1 MDIKAG
7 QPVPQTYKDWFRSD
21 LRHANEWRKR
31 AKVEYDFRDGN
42 QYTEDE
48 REELEEKGKPDT
60 EFNFVGPIVDAVSG
74 QEISNRQEVAYLPR
88 EREDQQATELLTS
101 AALWFRDRADADDAD
116 SFAFRDAITGGMGW
130 TETRL
135 SYEDNPDGEL
145 VDDRI
150 DPFEMVWDYNA
161 KKPNLVDATRLWRVR
176 CIPVEEAEEFIEG
189 LVDENGKEVEF
200 TAEDLHAEWAAD
212 GVWYGNSDPHVSE
225 PTRDRMAGKR
235 NSSGELEEVV
245 IVHCQWIERETFY
258 RVPMP
263 QMDGSTKPADLS
275 EEDYAAF
282 KKQGAARG
290 IKFDAKTEEQFG
302 IRKRMVKVRYQAF
315 IGNKVL
321 KVMPCACS
329 GLPTKTNPQ
338 TSQGHFNFKC
348 ITGKHD
354 QNKNLWYGIVR
365 AAVGP
370 QSWNNKLYSELLYI
384 VATSAKGGIMAERGI
399 FDNDNDAEDSW
410 ARQDRITWVKAG
422 RLSGQSPGWAPKP
435 VVQVPPALQYLLE
448 VASTAIFKATG
459 VNMELLGMREADQA
473 GVLEYQRRQAGLTIL
488 QAFFDN
494 LKAYRRQQGELI
506 LWYIQNDLSDG
517 RFIRIVGKQ
526 DAPSVPLTKQA
537 TLEYDVIVA
546 DAPTSP
552 NQKEKTWQLIT
563 QMLPIIKDMLTPDVM
578 LALAEDS
585 PLPSSTVQKL
595 QKLSQQ
601 ASESPAAKMQQKMGE
616 LEAMVLE
623 TKAALQAAQAEK
635 AKADAMKAMN
645 EQPADPNAELALKEA
660 ETTGKL
666 AIESQKAQTS
676 LAIKQ
681 QEQAGTMALKEREMA
696 FDQQMRASQQSQD
709 MALQAQSASADMQ
722 RADQAFAA
730 EQSRADRSSASD
742 IARKDAQAK
751 AALKRPQPKAKK

>member
-1 MDIKAG
+1 MEIKAG
-7 QPVPQTYKDWFRSD
+7 QPVPQQYKDWFRAD
-21 LRHANEWRKR
+21 LRHAQEWRKR

-42 QYTEDE
+42 QYTDEE
-48 REELEEKGKPDT
+48 REELEDKGKPDT

-88 EREDQQATELLTS
+88 ETQDQQATELLTS

-135 SYEDNPDGEL
+135 SYEDNPEGEL

-176 CIPVEEAEEFIEG
+176 CIPVEEARQFVSG
-189 LVDENGKEVEF
+189 WVDDSGKEL
-200 TAEDLHAEWAAD
+200 DLTPDDMHAEWAAD
-212 GVWYGNSDPHVSE
+212 GVWFGNSDPHVSE
-225 PTRDRMAGKR
+225 GVRDRLAGKR
-235 NSSGELEEVV
+235 NSAGELEEVV
-245 IVHCQWIERETFY
+245 IVHCQWVEKEDAW

-263 QMDGSTKPADLS
+263 QPDGSTKPQELGEKEYAD
-275 EEDYAAF
+275 F
-282 KKQGAARG
+282 KAEAKKRG
-290 IKFDAKTEEQFG
+290 IEIDEEAFG
-302 IRKRMVKVRYQAF
+302 ISRRKRKVRYQAF
-315 IGNKVL
+315 IGSKVM
-321 KVMPCACS
+321 KVMPTACRD
-329 GLPTKTNPQ
+329 
-338 TSQGHFNFKC
+338 HFNFKC

-384 VATSAKGGIMAERGI
+384 VATSAKGGIMAERGV
-399 FDNDNDAEDSW
+399 FDNDNDAEESW
-410 ARQDRITWVKAG
+410 ARQDRITWVKQG
-422 RLSGQSPGWAPKP
+422 RLSGQNPGWAAKP

-526 DAPSVPLTKQA
+526 DAPSVPLVKQA

-601 ASESPAAKMQQKMGE
+601 ASESPAAKLQEMMGQ
-616 LEAMVLE
+616 LEARL
-623 TKAALQAAQAEK
+623 TAAEAGLKEAQAEK
-635 AKADAMKAMN
+635 ARAEAQKALN

-660 ETTGKL
+660 EVTGKL
-666 AIESQKAQTS
+666 ALKQQETQANIA
-676 LAIKQ
+676 LKQ
-681 QEQAGTMALKEREMA
+681 QEQAGNQAIQREGMA

-730 EQSRADRSSASD
+730 EQSRADQSSASE
-742 IARKDAQAK
+742 IARKDAQAR
-751 AALKRPQPKAKK
+751 AALKRPQPKPAK

>member
-7 QPVPQTYKDWFRSD
+7 QPVPQQYKEWFRAD
-21 LRHANEWRKR
+21 LRHAQEWRKR

-42 QYTEDE
+42 QYTDE
-48 REELEEKGKPDT
+48 ERLELEDKGKPDT

-88 EREDQQATELLTS
+88 ETQDQQATELLTS

-116 SFAFRDAITGGMGW
+116 SFAFRDTITGGMGW
-130 TETRL
+130 TDTRL
-135 SYEDNPDGEL
+135 GYEDNPDGEL
-145 VDDRI
+145 IDDRL

-161 KKPNLVDATRLWRVR
+161 KKPNLADATRLWRVR
-176 CIPVEEAEEFIEG
+176 CIPVEEAEEFVEG
-189 LVDENGKEVEF
+189 LVGEDGKEVEF

-212 GVWYGNSDPHVSE
+212 GVWYGNSEPHVSE
-225 PTRDRMAGKR
+225 GVRDRLAGKR

-245 IVHCQWIERETFY
+245 LVHCQWIERETFY

-263 QMDGSTKPADLS
+263 QQDGSTKPADLS

-282 KKQGAARG
+282 KKQGEARG
-290 IKFDAKTEEQFG
+290 IKFDAKTEEQIG
-302 IRKRMVKVRYQAF
+302 IRKRTVKIRYQAF
-315 IGNKVL
+315 IGSKVL

-329 GLPTKTNPQ
+329 GLPTKMNPQ

-384 VATSAKGGIMAERGI
+384 VATSAKGGIMAERGV
-399 FDNDNDAEDSW
+399 FDNDNDAEESW
-410 ARQDRITWVKAG
+410 ARQDRITWVKQG
-422 RLSGQSPGWAPKP
+422 RLSGQNPGWAAKP

-526 DAPSVPLTKQA
+526 DAPSVPLVKQA

-563 QMLPIIKDMLTPDVM
+563 QMMPFVKEMLTPEVM
-578 LALAEDS
+578 LALLEDS
-585 PLPSSTVQKL
+585 PLQSSTVQKF
-595 QKLSQQ
+595 QKLQQQ
-601 ASESPAAKMQQKMGE
+601 AAESPAAKLQEMMGQ
-616 LEAMVLE
+616 LEARL
-623 TKAALQAAQAEK
+623 TAAEAGLKEAQAEK
-635 AKADAMKAMN
+635 ARAEAQKALN

-660 ETTGKL
+660 EVTGKL
-666 AIESQKAQTS
+666 ALESQKTQATI
-676 LAIKQ
+676 AIKQ
-681 QEQAGTMALKEREMA
+681 QEQAGNMAMKEREMQ
-696 FDQQMRASQQSQD
+696 FDQQARASQQYQD
-709 MALQAQSASADMQ
+709 MALQAQAASADMQ
-722 RADQAFAA
+722 RADQAFNA
-730 EQSRADRSSASD
+730 EQSRADRSSESD